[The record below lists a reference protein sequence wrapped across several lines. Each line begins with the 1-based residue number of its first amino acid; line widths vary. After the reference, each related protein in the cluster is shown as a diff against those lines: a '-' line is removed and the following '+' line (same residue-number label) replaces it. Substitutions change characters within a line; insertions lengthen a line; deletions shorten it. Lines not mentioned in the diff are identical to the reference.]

1 MLWIVGTSVSIED
14 GGYCSRLA
22 LRLHA
27 GHGMALTNLS
37 AGDQTSL
44 MGCMRVMAR
53 QNDFASGDVVVWEY
67 SLLDALC
74 ASLFRDDDVRDARR
88 MAWTWLLER
97 GVHLLVL
104 MTPPREHLSRRSPQ
118 EAEAADDAAL
128 LGAPCIDVR
137 SLFAELG
144 IPDAAGHYRDDRHPR
159 QDSPVVEMMA
169 ARLFDAVVAR
179 HGRAPA
185 PLAPSSPARWRGLVA
200 PPWRWVDAAT
210 LAGAGTAPMRT
221 FSNSLTSIESVI
233 LGGVDARI
241 AIAAAKRIV
250 GIGIVSTHA
259 SGGLWCGH
267 SRCPAVSTRLPDDL
281 DYPFLLR
288 STTLP
293 CLRARVD
300 ALVSAPAL
308 AYRGRTCAAYGQ
320 ARCHAT
326 GPVAVFGML
335 YEPPDDDDA
344 TLRGG
349 LLRYF
354 TRCDDLRF
362 LRVDTP
368 STRVARK
375 LRLYA
380 RRLLR

>member
-22 LRLHA
+22 LRLSGGQGIPLA
-27 GHGMALTNLS
+27 NLS
-37 AGDQTSL
+37 VGDQTSL

-53 QNDFASGDVVVWEY
+53 QGEFAPGDVVVWEY

-74 ASLFRDDDVRDARR
+74 ASLFRDDDVSDARR
-88 MAWTWLLER
+88 MAWTCLLER

-104 MTPPREHLSRRSPQ
+104 MTPPREHLLRRSLQ
-118 EAEAADDAAL
+118 EAETADDAAS
-128 LGAPCIDVR
+128 LGIPCIDVR
-137 SLFAELG
+137 ALFAELG
-144 IPDAAGHYRDDRHPR
+144 ITDAAGHYRDDRHPR
-159 QDSPVVEMMA
+159 QGSPVVEMMA

-185 PLAPSSPARWRGLVA
+185 PATSSSLARWRSRAA
-200 PPWRWVDAAT
+200 PTWRWVDAAT
-210 LAGAGTAPMRT
+210 VAGGGAAPMKT
-221 FSNSLTSIESVI
+221 FSNSLTSIECVT
-233 LGGVDARI
+233 LGVDACI
-241 AIAAAKRIV
+241 AIPAAKRII
-250 GIGIVSTHA
+250 GIGIVSAHA

-293 CLRARVD
+293 CLHARVD
-300 ALVSAPAL
+300 TLVSAPAP
-308 AYRGRTCAAYGQ
+308 AYRGQTCAAYGQ

-326 GPVAVFGML
+326 GPVAVFGLL

-368 STRVARK
+368 ATRVARK
-375 LRLYA
+375 LRVYA